1 MSLQTLY
8 HLSLK
13 PASVSSV
20 IAEDSL
26 RWLQYMLAEG
36 TSSDKLLSLQIIWNV
51 LSSSDDTR
59 ADIDRAGL
67 LPSLIRLIVQPSPPM
82 MGEEIQD
89 VGQGSLSTET
99 ELILRVLHR
108 FVLHAEWHV
117 SLLAADALPAL
128 THYLQQRG
136 DVWSSAALP
145 IREMALTIVLHL
157 TRSPTLL
164 TSPGAFS
171 QCLQGLRV
179 VISGH
184 VGDLALQ
191 ALAVLHDWLLLS
203 QKEEG
208 AFSWTKQIPLEIV
221 QAEGIVPALL
231 QLLSPRETIT
241 LDARSE
247 RVVRDKMRVMV
258 LHLLHDMS
266 ENAAVA
272 HALLMQPLMVSAVTR
287 ELVSADPIGD
297 ALPCKDLCIQT
308 LTCLAAHATCR
319 GLLTRS
325 GLFRNLLLLFE
336 TQDPL
341 HSCSSDTKSS
351 CDNTPRSVSTTL
363 SSVQSTK
370 GKYDRSL
377 PRNAHHDVLH
387 LLLLCAQS
395 AENHLA
401 LAEPAL
407 ELCLVIMQHHL
418 VVDGDRGDEL
428 RELMAATMMHL
439 AEEQRTHAS
448 ILQSEVVEYLMTA
461 LDVNVRSFVVDSSSS
476 SSSMLGADNY
486 RRTLSAS
493 IDQLNPN
500 ECHSYNNC
508 SVRTATFVLNLLANL
523 CDVDDEK
530 AVQLVHIAS
539 MSDLLDHLLSILRS
553 GFGGLSSESHKELVC
568 LVLFRLSVAVENK
581 GLLRKKGVIPVLV
594 ALMVRG
600 TEKQREYSTGA
611 LWRLAMASENKLMIV
626 REAQALVPLVHL
638 LQHGSE
644 RIIEYAAGAVWSL
657 GVAVENKTAVRK
669 AGALPLLVQLLN
681 EGTALQKEHAAGA
694 LWTLSAVSTENKTA
708 VRAAGA
714 VGPLVRLLSHPAA
727 TEKQKEHA
735 AGALWNVSVALEHKV
750 FVLQAGAV
758 PPLLALL
765 SADGSTT
772 KQIELAAGALMNLA
786 VAMEN
791 KLAMRDYGVIPV
803 FVRLLTE
810 DEFSFGAGPERAGG
824 RGGLSARTMEL
835 VVGALGNL
843 AIAVENKLVLKDAGA
858 IPPLVH
864 LVRKQR
870 SSVVCDDGVRDEARR
885 CLRNLASNL
894 ACRSAMKALHLTKKD
909 IDWTLA
915 W

>member
-1 MSLQTLY
+1 
-8 HLSLK
+8 
-13 PASVSSV
+13 
-20 IAEDSL
+20 
-26 RWLQYMLAEG
+26 MLEEG
-36 TSSDKLLSLQIIWNV
+36 TTSDRLLSLQIIWNV

-67 LPSLIRLIVQPSPPM
+67 LPSLIRLVVQPSPPIM
-82 MGEEIQD
+82 AEEMQD
-89 VGQGSLSTET
+89 ARCVGQGSLSTET

-108 FVLHAEWHV
+108 FVLQAEWHV

-128 THYLQQRG
+128 TRYLQQRG

-157 TRSPTLL
+157 TRPPTLL

-191 ALAVLHDWLLLS
+191 ALTVLRDWLLLS

-241 LDARSE
+241 QDARSE
-247 RVVRDKMRVMV
+247 RVLIDKMRVMV
-258 LHLLHDMS
+258 LHLLRDMS

-272 HALLMQPLMVSAVTR
+272 YALLLQPQMVSTVTR
-287 ELVSADPIGD
+287 ELVSDVDPTGD
-297 ALPCKDLCIQT
+297 ALPCMDLCIQT
-308 LTCLAAHATCR
+308 LTRLAAHATCR
-319 GLLTRS
+319 SLLTRS
-325 GLFRNLLLLFE
+325 GLFRDLLLLFA

-341 HSCSSDTKSS
+341 HSCSSDTKST

-387 LLLLCAQS
+387 LLLQCAQS

-407 ELCLVIMQHHL
+407 ELCLAIMQHHL

-428 RELMAATMMHL
+428 RELMAVTMMHL

-461 LDVNVRSFVVDSSSS
+461 LDVDVRSFVVDSSSPS
-476 SSSMLGADNY
+476 SSSSSSRLGADNY
-486 RRTLSAS
+486 RRTLSGS
-493 IDQLNPN
+493 IDQLNRN
-500 ECHSYNNC
+500 ECHSYNSNC
-508 SVRTATFVLNLLANL
+508 SARMATFVLNLLANL

-553 GFGGLSSESHKELVC
+553 GLGGLSSESHKELVC

-581 GLLRKKGVIPVLV
+581 ELLRKKGVIPVLV

-644 RIIEYAAGAVWSL
+644 RMKEYAAGAVWSL

-681 EGTALQKEHAAGA
+681 EGTAQQKEHAAGA

-727 TEKQKEHA
+727 TEKQKEHV

-772 KQIELAAGALMNLA
+772 KQVELAAGALMNLA

-810 DEFSFGAGPERAGG
+810 DEFAFGAGPERAGG